1 MSKRRIELPSLA
13 AHEPQSCMYTIPSPR
28 HLYWFCIE
36 DYYSLT
42 DTVLIYVMIVAAVSS
57 LFYTKPLMK
66 ILSNFDTKLY
76 DTLKEQYLKQYGSDN
91 VMIVRRASIFFWLYI
106 MFPLMVMLCVLAF
119 MAWLSFGVTIRDP
132 TLENI
137 LHIGSLVSS
146 LVILVVRWSRILLR
160 YFDYTM
166 DFCIITPKELVSYN
180 QAWLFNRHTE
190 IIDTE
195 KIKTINKIPQWFF
208 GSIFNFANI
217 VFLSEWD
224 KDIGD
229 IALSFVEDPEE
240 TYKQVRR
247 IIEPHLNQQ
256 AGEQIFVKK
265 EQI

>member
-1 MSKRRIELPSLA
+1 M
-13 AHEPQSCMYTIPSPR
+13 
-28 HLYWFCIE
+28 E

-42 DTVLIYVMIVAAVSS
+42 DTVLILVMIVISVSS
-57 LFYTKPLMK
+57 FNLTPQEMK

-76 DTLKEQYLKQYGSDN
+76 DTLKEQYLEQYGSDN
-91 VMIVRRASIFFWLYI
+91 VMIIRRASIFFWLYI
-106 MFPLMVMLCVLAF
+106 MAPIVMMLAVLVLMW
-119 MAWLSFGVTIRDP
+119 WLSFGVTLKDQA
-132 TLENI
+132 LENI
-137 LHIGSLVSS
+137 VHIWSL
-146 LVILVVRWSRILLR
+146 ILWLSVLLFRGTRILLR
-160 YFDYTM
+160 YFDYVM

-180 QAWLFNRHTE
+180 QEWLFNRRTE

-229 IALSFVEDPEE
+229 IALDFVENPEE
-240 TYKQVRR
+240 VYKAVRQ

-256 AGEQIFVKK
+256 AGEQVFVKK
-265 EQI
+265 ED